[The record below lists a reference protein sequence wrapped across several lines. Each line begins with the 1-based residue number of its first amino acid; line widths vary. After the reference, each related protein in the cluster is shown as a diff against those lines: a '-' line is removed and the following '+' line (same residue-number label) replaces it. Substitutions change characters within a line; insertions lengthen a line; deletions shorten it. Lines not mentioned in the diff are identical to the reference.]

1 MEQHA
6 GQTPKGK
13 AWARWVLAAAATGVL
28 VWCGVAAWWLYTESA
43 PFRQPYLSAT
53 AAQNAEVTARLVV
66 VLVGLPLGAAGL
78 IACAGWRKLIVNRR
92 WLVLLSAMWLA
103 GAAHAYMVRLSLP
116 YGFGSAYEHASAEQ
130 MMHLRVALLVGGAGL
145 VLAAATMAA
154 AVRMGRR
161 VEE

>member
-6 GQTPKGK
+6 GQNPKSK
-13 AWARWVLAAAATGVL
+13 AWARWVLVAAAVGVL

-53 AAQNAEVTARLVV
+53 AAQNEAVTVRLVV
-66 VLVGLPLGAAGL
+66 VLIGLPLGAAVL
-78 IACAGWRKLIVNRR
+78 VACAGWRKLIVNRR
-92 WLVLLSAMWLA
+92 GLVLLSAVWLA
-103 GAAHAYMVRLSLP
+103 GAAHACMVRLLLP

-130 MMHLRVALLVGGAGL
+130 MMHLRVASMVGGAGL
-145 VLAAATMAA
+145 VLAPAPMAA

-161 VEE
+161 VE